1 MMLTDTYFRKHT
13 YLRVSI
19 TDKCNLRC
27 AYCMPPGGIEIL
39 EHDEVLRN
47 EEFTRLIR
55 IFSIMGVDKIR
66 FTGGEPLVRKGFINI
81 ISDSRAISPN
91 LDLALTTNGI
101 LLGNFLDDLARY
113 RLRKLNISL
122 DTLSR
127 SRFAEI
133 TGSDSMDTVINNIE
147 KAISYKSFDIKIN
160 AVLLESA
167 LSEIED
173 FLEFIKDKPVKL
185 RFIEKMPFNGIKD
198 NFKFVSSHQLVDIL
212 KTFGSLERNRHI
224 DTNVAMMYDLT
235 YRDKYKIAIGI
246 IPPVSHKFCQSCNRL
261 RLTSDGFLKSCLYS
275 NDEFDLK
282 SALRKDLSDDDIKKI
297 IAQAVISKSQ
307 GHSIEYSTDS
317 GGCYSISTKRSM
329 SKIGG

>member
-27 AYCMPPGGIEIL
+27 AYCMPPGGVVNL

-47 EEFTRLIR
+47 EEFTRLIK

-66 FTGGEPLVRKGFINI
+66 FTGGEPLIRKGFINI
-81 ISDSRAISPN
+81 VSDTRKISPHI
-91 LDLALTTNGI
+91 DLALTTNGI
-101 LLGNFLDDLARY
+101 LLGNFLKDLSS
-113 RLRKLNISL
+113 LGMHKLNISL

-127 SRFAEI
+127 GRYENI
-133 TGSDSMDTVINNIE
+133 TGSDSMNTVISNIE
-147 KAISYKSFDIKIN
+147 NALSYKSFDIKIN
-160 AVLLESA
+160 AVLLEST
-167 LSEIED
+167 LDEIEN

-185 RFIEKMPFNGIKD
+185 RFIEKMPFEGISD
-198 NFKFVSSHQLVDIL
+198 NFKFVPSHVLVDRL
-212 KTFGSLERNRHI
+212 KTFGKLERNQQI
-224 DTNVAMMYDLT
+224 DTNVAMMYDLN
-235 YRDKYKIAIGI
+235 YRDKYKIHIGI
-246 IPPVSHKFCQSCNRL
+246 IPPVTHKFCQSCNRL

-282 SALRKDLSDDDIKKI
+282 SSLRKDLGDDDIKKI
-297 IAQAVISKSQ
+297 IAQAVISKSK

-317 GGCYSISTKRSM
+317 GGCYSISTKRAM